1 MKRSRL
7 ILTLYAIVV
16 ALYWMSMYFY
26 MPTLSTYAN
35 TKTDD
40 LAAIGFALSM
50 YGLWQMVVRL
60 PLGIAAD
67 WLGRRKVFIVVGFAL
82 SGVGALTMGLANDIV
97 GVGVGRAITGLA
109 AATWVPLLVVFSGL
123 FPPEEAVRASTTAT
137 LINSVARVLATS
149 LNGTL
154 NRAGGYGLAFW
165 VAAGAAALAI
175 LAVLPIREQV
185 RPPKRPSLKGIGR
198 LIVRKDVLLPSILSA
213 VNQYANWGAT
223 FTFIPILADQLGA
236 SDEAKSLMVSLN
248 LFVSII
254 GNLLARQIVDRFGA
268 RRLSQL
274 GFVLLCAGVGGAA
287 VAPSLA
293 VLFAA
298 QFLVGLSQG
307 IGYPVLMGMSIR
319 YVDDAQ
325 RTTAMGLHQ
334 SVYAL
339 GMFAG
344 PWLSGV
350 LAEWMGIRPMLG
362 STAFAVLVVGL
373 VLGQLCEQEAQ
384 TAKRSEAS
392 DVSSDRI

>member
-1 MKRSRL
+1 MKHSRV
-7 ILTLYAIVV
+7 IFVLYIAVI

-40 LAAIGFALSM
+40 LAAIGLALSM

-67 WLGRRKVFIVVGFAL
+67 WLGRRKVFIVIGFAL
-82 SGVGALTMGLANDIV
+82 AGIGALVMGTAQSIA
-97 GVGVGRAITGLA
+97 GIGIGRAITGWA

-137 LINSVARVLATS
+137 LISSVARVAATG

-154 NRAGGYGLAFW
+154 NRIGGYGLAFW
-165 VAAGAAALAI
+165 IAAGAAVLAM
-175 LAVLPIREQV
+175 LFVLPNGEQV
-185 RPPKRPSLKGIGR
+185 RQPRRPSLKGIGR

-223 FTFIPILADQLGA
+223 FTFIPILADQLNA
-236 SDEAKSLMVSLN
+236 SDEAKSLMISLN
-248 LFVSII
+248 LVVFTG
-254 GNLLARQIVDRFGA
+254 GNLLARQIVDRIGA

-274 GFVLLCAGVGGAA
+274 GFVMLFIGIGGAA
-287 VAPSLA
+287 IAPGLP

-298 QFLVGLSQG
+298 QLLVGLSQG

-350 LAEWMGIRPMLG
+350 LAEWIGIRAMLG
-362 STAFAVLVVGL
+362 VTAWVVVLVGL

-384 TAKRSEAS
+384 TAQAGRG
-392 DVSSDRI
+392 V